1 VNTTGEMGVGVAAG
15 RGRGA
20 PGSAISMSMPRGS
33 GQRPSALH
41 GVEMVCV
48 SPFGMYMLT
57 NSASRTHRH
66 CSMLAPP
73 SGDVH
78 VQKQAAITGLLP
90 GRSCRWSD
98 IWPCVQLTL

>member
-1 VNTTGEMGVGVAAG
+1 
-15 RGRGA
+15 
-20 PGSAISMSMPRGS
+20 MPRGS
-33 GQRPSALH
+33 GQRPSALD
-41 GVEMVCV
+41 GVDMVCV

-78 VQKQAAITGLLP
+78 VQKQVAITADALSHDQRSLVGGAIGNRGGARSRRVAQRGLKAGTEEA
-90 GRSCRWSD
+90 GR
-98 IWPCVQLTL
+98 